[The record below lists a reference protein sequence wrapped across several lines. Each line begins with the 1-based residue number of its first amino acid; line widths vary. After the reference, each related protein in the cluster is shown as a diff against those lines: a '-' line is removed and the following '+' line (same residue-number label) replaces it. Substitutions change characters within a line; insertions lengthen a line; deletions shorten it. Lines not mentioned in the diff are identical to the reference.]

1 MKDLD
6 AQRLS
11 KLSQWRERILA
22 RSESGHSIRQW
33 GKENG
38 FTDQQYYY
46 WHRQVRDA
54 QLELPP
60 APPCQLIK
68 VEAAIAKSSSV
79 NADVTKDRIIVK
91 QGHLT
96 IELPVGIGASFITD
110 LLRGLEP

>member
-1 MKDLD
+1 MKNLD

-22 RSESGHSIRQW
+22 RSESGHSIRRW
-33 GKENG
+33 CKENG

-60 APPCQLIK
+60 EPSCQLLKI
-68 VEAAIAKSSSV
+68 EAAIAKSSSV
-79 NADVTKDRIIVK
+79 NTDVSKDKIIVK

-96 IELPVGIGASFITD
+96 IELPVGIGASFVID